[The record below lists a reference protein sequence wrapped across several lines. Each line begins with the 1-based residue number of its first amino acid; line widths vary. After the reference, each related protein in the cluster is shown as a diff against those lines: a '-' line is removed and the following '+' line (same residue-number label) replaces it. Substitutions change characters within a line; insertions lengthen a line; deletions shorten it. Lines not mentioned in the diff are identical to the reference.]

1 MIRIPIIFLICCI
14 FYRFL
19 LVDFGLAQR
28 VNEHE
33 DSQKLKVPIS
43 KTTVV
48 KRKRE
53 DDVSTFNVMKM

>member
-1 MIRIPIIFLICCI
+1 M
-14 FYRFL
+14 
-19 LVDFGLAQR
+19 DFGLAQR

-53 DDVSTFNVMKM
+53 DDVSIFNLIET

>member
-1 MIRIPIIFLICCI
+1 MYSNHFFQIVCI

-53 DDVSTFNVMKM
+53 DDVSIFNLIET

>member
-1 MIRIPIIFLICCI
+1 MYSNNFFQIVCI

-53 DDVSTFNVMKM
+53 DDVSIFNLIET